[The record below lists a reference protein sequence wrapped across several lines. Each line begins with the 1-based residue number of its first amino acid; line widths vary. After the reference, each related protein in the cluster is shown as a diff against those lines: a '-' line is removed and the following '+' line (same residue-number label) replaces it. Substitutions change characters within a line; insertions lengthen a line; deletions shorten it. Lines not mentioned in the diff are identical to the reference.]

1 MGGEAAIHTV
11 RQWTE
16 RNGQSNGKVL
26 LKVDFRNAFNS
37 INRHAFLTETR
48 DSFPGLACWVDW
60 CYGAA
65 SILRFGKHTIPSSQG
80 IQQGDPLG
88 PLLFSTALQPALRK
102 AAKCPVELCFSYLDD
117 AVLAGEAHAV
127 AAALRVFQ
135 AEAAAAGL
143 VLEPSKC
150 ELVLVAGDASTVDLS
165 VFPASFSVK

>member
-1 MGGEAAIHTV
+1 MA
-11 RQWTE
+11 
-16 RNGQSNGKVL
+16 
-26 LKVDFRNAFNS
+26 
-37 INRHAFLTETR
+37 ETR

-65 SILRFGKHTIPSSQG
+65 SVLRFGKHTIPSSQG

-102 AAKCPVELCFSYLDD
+102 AAQCPVELCFSYLDD

-143 VLEPSKC
+143 VLEPSKYKLVISWFLLPRILPLWIC
-150 ELVLVAGDASTVDLS
+150 QYSQPFFRSSKLLPLSFWARLWRILITATLSPSLNELARRQ
-165 VFPASFSVK
+165 PA